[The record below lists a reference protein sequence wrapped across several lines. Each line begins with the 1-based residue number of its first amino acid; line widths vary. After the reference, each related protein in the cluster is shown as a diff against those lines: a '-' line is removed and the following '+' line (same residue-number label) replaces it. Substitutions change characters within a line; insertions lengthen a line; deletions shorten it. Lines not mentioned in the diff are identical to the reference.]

1 MTTLLYH
8 RGQTRRFTRTRT
20 LYHFYGGSD
29 GDMLEIMHDYE
40 YCTLRTKGKTS
51 CSAQAGIQTPE
62 VRTSMGSNTPILPS
76 PATVNTPMT
85 PLIYLSALE
94 QMLKSTRRYSWNIF
108 DVGVWRFMQDSTTL
122 SKVLRLNYFS
132 VLAL

>member
-1 MTTLLYH
+1 
-8 RGQTRRFTRTRT
+8 
-20 LYHFYGGSD
+20 
-29 GDMLEIMHDYE
+29 MLEIMHDYE

-62 VRTSMGSNTPILPS
+62 VRTSMGSNAPILPS